1 MLTDLP
7 IYKHPIRPGTD
18 EKMIREFMASPEFFT
33 CEFYNCRMSREACGR
48 RRAAAMEAETEDK
61 KTVFSKCIECQQAE
75 RGKIMDPKKCPVD
88 GCGKPVKARGMCM
101 THYYREYSKGKF
113 NSKIIAPA
121 PPADQGSTDKVSTK
135 PADPPKAPEPEKQTD
150 PPKDPES
157 KTAQASPA
165 TPAPPKKPENM
176 HANMQAEKKPNGT
189 KRVNVQ
195 FSGPD
200 VAIWERLRDSAKR
213 NRRDIRTEA
222 LYIIESWLREPEVSH
237 D

>member
-18 EKMIREFMASPEFFT
+18 EATVAAILASPEFFL
-33 CEFYNCRMSREACGR
+33 CRAYNCRMSREACGR
-48 RRAAAMEAETEDK
+48 RRAAAMEAEESDK
-61 KTVFSKCIECQQAE
+61 KIVFSKCIECQQAE

-113 NSKIIAPA
+113 
-121 PPADQGSTDKVSTK
+121 STK
-135 PADPPKAPEPEKQTD
+135 RTPADPPDPAPPPEPEKKTD
-150 PPKDPES
+150 PPKIP
-157 KTAQASPA
+157 T
-165 TPAPPKKPENM
+165 TPRDK
-176 HANMQAEKKPNGT
+176 T

-195 FSGPD
+195 FTGPD
-200 VAIWERLRDSAKR
+200 VALWEMLKAQAKK

-222 LYIIESWLREPEVSH
+222 LFIIEQSLTVGPGVYS
-237 D
+237 

>member
-18 EKMIREFMASPEFFT
+18 EETVAAILASPEFFL
-33 CEFYNCRMSREACGR
+33 CRAYNCRMSREACGR
-48 RRAAAMEAETEDK
+48 RRAAAMEAEAEDK

-113 NSKIIAPA
+113 P
-121 PPADQGSTDKVSTK
+121 TK
-135 PADPPKAPEPEKQTD
+135 RTPADPPEPEKKPD
-150 PPKDPES
+150 P
-157 KTAQASPA
+157 PA
-165 TPAPPKKPENM
+165 TPAAPKKPENM
-176 HANMQAEKKPNGT
+176 HENMHAKKIPNENTAPTGT

-222 LYIIESWLREPEVSH
+222 LYIIESWLREPEDSH

>member
-18 EKMIREFMASPEFFT
+18 EETVAAILASPEFFL
-33 CEFYNCRMSREACGR
+33 CRAYNCRMSREACGR
-48 RRAAAMEAETEDK
+48 RRAAAMEAEAEDK

-113 NSKIIAPA
+113 P
-121 PPADQGSTDKVSTK
+121 TK
-135 PADPPKAPEPEKQTD
+135 RTPADPPEPEKKPD
-150 PPKDPES
+150 P
-157 KTAQASPA
+157 PA
-165 TPAPPKKPENM
+165 TPAAPKKPENM

-222 LYIIESWLREPEVSH
+222 LYIIESWLREPEDSH